1 MTGIKRREDGNTEN
15 WISQEQK
22 QLFRW
27 NKTSFIVFEGLS
39 FGEKYLT
46 LVSAIFYQIFF
57 FSSNDRPSKTMKNI
71 YFI

>member
-39 FGEKYLT
+39 FGEK
-46 LVSAIFYQIFF
+46 
-57 FSSNDRPSKTMKNI
+57 
-71 YFI
+71 